1 MLRRNGA
8 PSDGSSYRRFT
19 FLFSL
24 IISIHLFGFI
34 EMLGLGTPSIEQIR
48 TFLAVVEEGSFAA
61 AGRRL
66 RRATSVVS
74 YAIANLETQLG
85 VALFQREGTRKPR
98 LTAEG
103 QAVLEELRQVER
115 GLAGLAARVGG
126 LKQGLEPRLAVVV
139 DVMYPSPLLAAA
151 LQDFAQRFPSVTLTL
166 RVEALG
172 AVADLVLRGV
182 AALGVAG
189 PLAAEQPGLER
200 EWLGGVELIPVASP
214 AHRLVHGGALGEE
227 VQLVLTDRSS
237 LSEGRD
243 FSVLSARTWR
253 LGDLGAKHEL
263 LRAGLGWGN
272 MPRWMVADDLS
283 AGRLVELHRPEHPG
297 GTYPLFAVHR
307 SDAPPGPAARW
318 LAQRLG
324 RIDGSI
330 APQAVLA

>member
-1 MLRRNGA
+1 MQGA
-8 PSDGSSYRRFT
+8 
-19 FLFSL
+19 
-24 IISIHLFGFI
+24 
-34 EMLGLGTPSIEQIR
+34 GTPSIEQIR

-74 YAIANLETQLG
+74 YAIANLEAQLG
-85 VALFQREGTRKPR
+85 VALFRREGTRKPR

-115 GLAGLAARVGG
+115 GLASLSARVSA

-139 DVMYPSPLLAAA
+139 DVMYPSPALAAA
-151 LQDFAQRFPSVTLTL
+151 LQDFAQRFPSVALAL

-172 AVADLVLRGV
+172 AVADLVLRGE

-189 PLAAEQPGLER
+189 PLAAELAGLER
-200 EWLGGVELIPVASP
+200 EWLGAVELIPVASP

-227 VQLVLTDRSS
+227 VQLVLTDRSA
-237 LSEGRD
+237 LSQGRD
-243 FSVLSARTWR
+243 FSVFSARTWR

-272 MPRWMVADDLS
+272 MPRWMVADDLAS
-283 AGRLVELHRPEHPG
+283 GRLVELRRPERPG
-297 GTYPLFAVHR
+297 GTYPLYAVHR
-307 SDAPPGPAARW
+307 ADTPLGPAARW
-318 LAQRLG
+318 LAGRLA
-324 RIDGSI
+324 RIEGSI
-330 APQAVLA
+330 APGTVLA